1 MLDTMRGLG
10 IVLFIA
16 ALAGAIAYVG
26 DRVGHQVGRKR
37 LTLFKIRPKYTST
50 IIAVGTGVV
59 IALAVTIGA
68 LLASQQV
75 QTAFFHM
82 NEINSRIQALQSR
95 ETELQQK
102 LNNGHLV
109 VATGQ
114 LMVPFPAVIPKGSS
128 ESTGYEVTADF
139 LHKAA
144 SYVNSIYTQLDLKPF
159 IEPKNQAALLEP
171 NVRKA
176 VVFAKDDDVL
186 LLATSY
192 QNLYEK
198 DRIHFQIQYV
208 PDRLV
213 YRKGTFLNAL
223 TIPAGKNV
231 NMNLAVQQLEAK
243 IARQAIAPQKT
254 QGLPL
259 PLEGLALPEYLGSN
273 VQALSFLPTLDKM
286 QNMVTSGKGTYI
298 LAAFAAYDVYPHTFG
313 IPVVLTLQHS
323 ATLQ

>member
-1 MLDTMRGLG
+1 MLDTLRGLG

-16 ALAGAIAYVG
+16 ALAGTIAYVG

-37 LTLFKIRPKYTST
+37 LTLFHIRPKYTST

-68 LLASQQV
+68 LLASRQV

-82 NEINSRIQALQSR
+82 NEINGRIDTLQTR
-95 ETELQQK
+95 EKLLEQK

-114 LMVPFPAVIPKGSS
+114 PMVPFPAVIPKGASD
-128 ESTGYEVTADF
+128 STAFEVTEEF

-144 SYVNSIYTQLDLKPF
+144 AYVNSIYTQLDLLPF
-159 IEPKNQAALLEP
+159 VEPANPSTVLGV

-176 VVFAKDDDVL
+176 AVLAQSDDVL
-186 LLATSY
+186 LFATSY
-192 QNLYEK
+192 QNLYQK
-198 DRIHFQIQYV
+198 DRIHFQIDYV
-208 PDRLV
+208 PDKLI

-223 TIPAGKNV
+223 TIPAGKNAYIK
-231 NMNLAVQQLEAK
+231 LAVQQLEAK
-243 IARQAIAPQKT
+243 IARQAIAPQKIP
-254 QGLPL
+254 GLPL
-259 PLEGLALPEYLGSN
+259 PVNGMPFPAYLGSN
-273 VQALSFLPTLDKM
+273 IQAQSFLPTLDKM
-286 QNMVTSGKGTYI
+286 QTMVTSGTGTYI
-298 LAAFAAYDVYPHTFG
+298 LAAFTASDIYPHTFG
-313 IPVVLTLQHS
+313 IGVVFTLQRS